1 MCADSHACPR
11 NINSLRW
18 LQFPRSAP
26 LRRQPPSQP
35 SSSSSHLPAPALFQ
49 LLMLVASRHLALV
62 LRLKVSFFAL
72 LFRHQA
78 TQLSHAISPRAR
90 PVPASF
96 ADSSTHSSF
105 GSFCA
110 SLLSCPGPGHVP
122 CGGSATSVTF
132 VLLSRPSVHFVPTP
146 CGPYSIPVVLVIPRR
161 HATLHLGLAR
171 L

>member
-1 MCADSHACPR
+1 MCAGSHACPR

-35 SSSSSHLPAPALFQ
+35 SSSSSHLPAPALFHPTQ

-90 PVPASF
+90 PVSASF

-110 SLLSCPGPGHVP
+110 SLSSCPGPGHVP
-122 CGGSATSVTF
+122 CGAA
-132 VLLSRPSVHFVPTP
+132 LLPSLLYFYRARPCISCPLPVAHIQYPLYSRSRGGMLR
-146 CGPYSIPVVLVIPRR
+146 CAWG
-161 HATLHLGLAR
+161 
-171 L
+171 